1 MSDYALHIGVTNN
14 RVTEATIL
22 LTIEG
27 LRTFVDGDG
36 WNAWGEKPGTDVNDA
51 DTMHIVIAVEA
62 GNFADLD
69 KVVQALASK
78 SLLIPMS
85 GYEDQV
91 GHAAVLTDM
100 DDWSVLV
107 GDEDQ
112 VTSWTFELTL
122 VDEDESTAAIQNSA
136 LIIGPDDETL
146 ETLASRGAERG
157 RTGPTDDC
165 PDHP

>member
-27 LRTFVDGDG
+27 LKTFVDGDG

-51 DTMHIVIAVEA
+51 DTMHIVVAVEA

-69 KVVQALASK
+69 KVVQALGNK
-78 SLLIPMS
+78 GLLTPMG
-85 GYEDQV
+85 GYEDQA

-100 DDWSVLV
+100 DDWTVLV
-107 GDEDQ
+107 GDEDK
-112 VTSWTFELTL
+112 VTRWTFELTP
-122 VDEDESTAAIQNSA
+122 DGEGTAAIQNSA
-136 LIIGPDDETL
+136 LIIGPDDEALKTL
-146 ETLASRGAERG
+146 TSRGAARG
-157 RTGPTDDC
+157 KQ
-165 PDHP
+165 